1 MQGKL
6 PANSISLR
14 LTPIRS
20 HKIPALGEILQD
32 KEQRSAGENHFFVPS
47 HWQLYVLVIAAAI
60 FLGCIISPPGL
71 MDDVD
76 AAHGQLGR
84 NILQSHDWVI
94 PRLDGVPYVE
104 KAPLPYWLIAIS
116 YAIFGV
122 HDWAARIP
130 FALGAVLL
138 CWLVARYGR
147 WAFGDRP
154 GFLAGLVLATCV
166 GLFLFT
172 RILIPDVL
180 LTLCVCVA
188 FWSLQRALNEDGEE
202 ARTARW
208 AGLLAASLGVGVMLK
223 GLLPLVLVF
232 GGALLYL
239 AITRQ
244 LFVRETWRRL
254 HIGTGLLIFLVIA
267 APWHILATLR
277 MPPHFAFSM
286 HSGPGEYHGFFWF
299 YFMNEHL
306 LRFLGLRYPH
316 DYNTVPRA
324 AFWLLTLVWL
334 FPWSAYFPAAI
345 KMNYRPVD
353 RAGRTRL
360 MALCWSGVLMLFFSF
375 STTQEY
381 YSMPIYPAL
390 ALLLGSAMDRSAE
403 DRWFL
408 RGSRILGAVYAMALA
423 AILALLF
430 VVRGLPANG
439 DISSALEQHPSA
451 YTLSLGHMGDLTIRS
466 FAYLRM
472 PLVVAAIA
480 CALGAVGAFALRNKA
495 KVLTIAVAMLI
506 FFHAA
511 RLAMVTFDPYL
522 SSRLLA
528 EKLRQAP
535 KGNIILDGA
544 YYPFSALLYY
554 SGQDALMLN
563 GRFNNLEYGSYA
575 PGAPHVFID
584 DAEFQ
589 RLWSS
594 PDRYYFAT
602 DGAQLDALEKSVGS
616 KKFYKVASS
625 GGKFLFTNHMTEASR
640 GRSW

>member
-1 MQGKL
+1 
-6 PANSISLR
+6 
-14 LTPIRS
+14 
-20 HKIPALGEILQD
+20 
-32 KEQRSAGENHFFVPS
+32 
-47 HWQLYVLVIAAAI
+47 
-60 FLGCIISPPGL
+60 

-76 AAHGQLGR
+76 AAHGQLGW

-94 PRLDGVPYVE
+94 PHLDGVPYIE
-104 KAPLPYWLIAIS
+104 KAPLPYWLIAGS
-116 YAIFGV
+116 YAVFGI

-130 FALGAVLL
+130 FALGAILL
-138 CWLVARYGR
+138 CWVTARYGR
-147 WAFGDRP
+147 WAFGDRS

-202 ARTARW
+202 SSPRRW
-208 AGLLAASLGVGVMLK
+208 AALLAVSLAVGVILK
-223 GLLPLVLVF
+223 GLLPLVLVL
-232 GGALLYL
+232 GGALIYL

-244 LFVRETWRRL
+244 VFLRETWRRL
-254 HIGTGLLIFLVIA
+254 HAGTGVVIFLLIA
-267 APWHILATLR
+267 APWHILAMLR
-277 MPPHFAFSM
+277 MPPHFAFTM

-299 YFMNEHL
+299 YFMNEHV

-334 FPWSAYFPAAI
+334 FPWSLYFPAAI
-345 KMNYRPVD
+345 RMNYKPSD
-353 RAGRTRL
+353 RAGRTCL
-360 MALCWSGVLMLFFSF
+360 MALCWSGFLMLFFSF

-390 ALLLGSAMDRSAE
+390 ALLLGSALNGPAGE
-403 DRWFL
+403 RWFV
-408 RGSRILGAVYAMALA
+408 RGSRILGSIYAMGLA
-423 AILALLF
+423 TILAILYM
-430 VVRGLPANG
+430 VRGIPANG

-451 YTLSLGHMGDLTIRS
+451 YTLSLGHMGDLTLRS

-472 PLVVAAIA
+472 PLVLAAIA
-480 CALGAVGAFALRNKA
+480 CAVGAIGAFVLRKNFRT
-495 KVLTIAVAMLI
+495 LTIAAAMLI

-528 EKLRQAP
+528 EKLRQEP
-535 KGNIILDGA
+535 RGNIIIDGA

-554 SGQDALMLN
+554 SGQNALLLN

-584 DAEFQ
+584 DAEFH

-594 PDRYYFAT
+594 PRRYYFAT
-602 DGAQLDALEKSVGS
+602 DGSQLDALRKSAGS
-616 KKFYKVASS
+616 EQFYEVASR
-625 GGKFLFTNHMTEASR
+625 GGKFLFTNHLTEAGGGSEKETS
-640 GRSW
+640 GR